1 MLKQEAE
8 VREVLVFDI
17 WGDFAHFKKNYA
29 TTSALTYNF
38 PPRNTIAGI
47 IGAIL
52 GLKRAEFPEK
62 LSPEKSYIGVSIRS
76 PIMKK
81 TITMNLIHTKPSES
95 LIFKNNFGYFKKHTQ
110 IPFQFLS
117 DISFRVYFST
127 DDEEIFSQL
136 YTYLKNHKSHYTV
149 SLGLSNLL
157 CNFKFI
163 EKRTITK
170 KEVANRE
177 VEVLTVI
184 PMNKVKEVNVF
195 KNPKMNIENLPRFID
210 SSRTV
215 HEYQEVL
222 SSMDPEKPLFVVPG
236 DALWEIENDKFISFL

>member
-1 MLKQEAE
+1 MLQQESE

-62 LSPEKSYIGVSIRS
+62 LSPEKSHIGVSICA

-95 LIFKNNFGYFKKHTQ
+95 LILAYNFGYFKKHTQ
-110 IPFQFLS
+110 IPFQLLS
-117 DISFRVYFST
+117 NISFRVYFST
-127 DDEEIFSQL
+127 EYDEMFKKL
-136 YTYLKNHKSHYTV
+136 HTYLKNHNWSYGT
-149 SLGLSNLL
+149 SQS
-157 CNFKFI
+157 
-163 EKRTITK
+163 
-170 KEVANRE
+170 
-177 VEVLTVI
+177 
-184 PMNKVKEVNVF
+184 
-195 KNPKMNIENLPRFID
+195 
-210 SSRTV
+210 
-215 HEYQEVL
+215 
-222 SSMDPEKPLFVVPG
+222 
-236 DALWEIENDKFISFL
+236 

>member
-1 MLKQEAE
+1 MPQQEAE

-52 GLKRAEFPEK
+52 GLKREEFPVK
-62 LSPEKSYIGVSIRS
+62 LSPERTYIGVSILS

-95 LIFKNNFGYFKKHTQ
+95 LILKNNFGYFKKHTQ

-117 DISFRVYFST
+117 KGLFRIYFST
-127 DDEEIFSQL
+127 DDDKMFDQL
-136 YTYLKNHKSHYTV
+136 HLYLKNHKSQYTV

-157 CNFKFI
+157 CDFKLI
-163 EKRTITK
+163 EKRKIKK
-170 KEVANRE
+170 KEVMNKE

-195 KNPKMNIENLPRFID
+195 KNPKMNIENVPRFID

-222 SSMDPEKPLFVVPG
+222 SSMDHEKSLFVVPK
-236 DALWEIENDKFISFL
+236 DSLWEIENDKFISFL